1 MKDRNVTKLARFDV
15 NPADPHV
22 QRFGPHLHLITL
34 VDRCYASH
42 EQTAIDPTTVREGDY
57 PSPQL
62 TADLERRVVIA
73 GPRSMLL
80 QLARLAQTA
89 ADTCK
94 PTVVT
99 RDGGGPIHV
108 EPVFSSGDI
117 PQQVALLA
125 EPRGSLVF
133 RGSPECLRD
142 LAQNI
147 AFATTTRG
155 HLHLGTDL
163 GSVASLACHSLDLI
177 LEPTDAEERASPF

>member
-1 MKDRNVTKLARFDV
+1 MPHQKVTKLARFDV

-42 EQTAIDPTTVREGDY
+42 EQSAIDPTTVREGDY

-62 TADLERRVVIA
+62 TATLERRVVIS
-73 GPRSMLL
+73 GPRSMFW
-80 QLARLAQTA
+80 QLARLTQAA
-89 ADTCK
+89 ADTWK
-94 PTVVT
+94 PTVVA

-125 EPRGSLVF
+125 EPRGSLIF

-155 HLHLGTDL
+155 HLHLGADL
-163 GSVASLACHSLDLI
+163 GSVASLASNSLELI
-177 LEPTDAEERASPF
+177 FEPTDAE